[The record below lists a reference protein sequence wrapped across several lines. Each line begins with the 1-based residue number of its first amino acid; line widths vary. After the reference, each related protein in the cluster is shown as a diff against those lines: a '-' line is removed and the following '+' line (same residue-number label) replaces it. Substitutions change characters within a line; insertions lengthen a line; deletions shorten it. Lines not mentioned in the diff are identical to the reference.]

1 MNGIPSTEI
10 VWTTI
15 YVGNDVYFITSK
27 RSRDCYY
34 MYKLVNDKAQK
45 LGKDEDPKELTEKYI
60 KES

>member
-10 VWTTI
+10 VWQTI
-15 YVGNDVYFITSK
+15 YVENDVYFITSK

-34 MYKLVNDKAQK
+34 IYKWINDKAQK
-45 LGKDEDPKELTEKYI
+45 LGKDEDLKELVEKYI